1 MIPGSPAE
9 TTLQPVRLERDAGG
23 HPVSTLYGDVYA
35 SRAGALGQ
43 AVHVFLGGCG
53 LPSIWRG
60 RHQFVVLEA
69 GFGLGL
75 NFMVTWQAWR
85 DDAQRPAR
93 LHYVAVELHPVTADD
108 LVAAAPAALG
118 PMAQALARQW
128 PPPLAGLH
136 RLEFEGGR
144 VVLTLALGDARR
156 LLPRLV
162 VGADA
167 IYLDGFAPARN
178 PQMWEPA
185 LLKAIGRCA
194 RPGARLAT
202 YTTARAVRDALASAG
217 FELEVRAG
225 YADKREML
233 AARYAPRWRTR
244 RHEPPTAY
252 AGERT
257 ALVVGAGLAGS
268 ACAHALARRGW
279 RVQVLERGLA
289 PAVEAS
295 ALPWGLLHPQFAID
309 DAPLARLTRA
319 GAAAALATLAR
330 TSALHGVHGEA
341 IACTHGAFQIAPD
354 DATFDRW
361 RQAIAARALP
371 PDFVVALDAAAA
383 HELIGLRPRRGG
395 VWWPRGSVVS
405 PARWCAVLLEGS
417 RLLPGMA
424 VQRLAR
430 RDGRWMAMAADG
442 RIVASAA
449 VAVIAAAMESPT
461 LLGLGHAQL
470 RAVRGRVAQLAPAAL
485 AGLRAP
491 LAGDGT
497 LLPDPAG
504 GRSIGAT
511 YEVALEDGSEGLS
524 AAQARASN
532 LARAAAL
539 LAEPPALTAIG
550 DFEGVRCVSHDR
562 LPFAGAVPDEAAASA
577 AAPLL
582 RGAQLQ
588 DVPRQDGAYACF
600 ALGSRG
606 LTLAPLLGELIA
618 ARIEGEPL
626 PVESDLAAAVDPA
639 RFLLQSLRRGLL
651 RGPPAPISGTRAA
664 SGTLK

>member
-1 MIPGSPAE
+1 MTPVSPAE
-9 TTLQPVRLERDAGG
+9 TTVQPVRLERDAAG

-35 SRAGALGQ
+35 SCAGALGQ
-43 AVHVFLGGCG
+43 AAHVFVGGCG
-53 LPSIWRG
+53 LPAAWRG
-60 RHQFVVLEA
+60 RRQFVVLET

-75 NFMVTWQAWR
+75 NFMATWQAWR
-85 DDAQRPAR
+85 EDARRPAR

-108 LVAAAPAALG
+108 LVAAAPAALA
-118 PMAQALARQW
+118 PLAQALARQW

-136 RLEFEGGR
+136 RLEFEGGH

-194 RPGARLAT
+194 RPGAQLAT
-202 YTTARAVRDALASAG
+202 YTTARTVRDALVSAG

-244 RHEPPTAY
+244 RHEPPAAY

-279 RVQVLERGLA
+279 RVQVLERGPA
-289 PAVEAS
+289 PAAEAS

-319 GAAAALATLAR
+319 GAAAALAALSR
-330 TSALHGVHGEA
+330 TSSMPGVHGGPM
-341 IACTHGAFQIAPD
+341 ACTHGAFQVAPD

-361 RQAIAARALP
+361 QQAIAARALP
-371 PDFVVALDAAAA
+371 PDFVVALDAEAA

-395 VWWPRGSVVS
+395 VWWPQGTVVS
-405 PARWCAVLLEGS
+405 PARWCAALLEGS

-424 VQRLAR
+424 VQQLAR
-430 RDGRWMAMAADG
+430 CDGRWAAVAADG
-442 RIVASAA
+442 RVVASAA
-449 VAVIAAAMESPT
+449 VAVVAAAMASPSV
-461 LLGLGHAQL
+461 LGLRFAQL
-470 RAVRGRVAQLAPAAL
+470 RAVRGRIAQLAPAAL

-497 LLPDPAG
+497 LLADPAG

-511 YEVALEDGSEGLS
+511 YEVALEDGSETLS

-562 LPFAGAVPDEAAASA
+562 LPFAGAVADEAAAA
-577 AAPLL
+577 AAAQSL
-582 RGAQLQ
+582 RGAQLE
-588 DVPRQDGAYACF
+588 DVPRRDGAYACF

-639 RFLLQSLRRGLL
+639 RFLLQSLRRALL
-651 RGPPAPISGTRAA
+651 PSPPAPISATRSA
-664 SGTLK
+664 SGNFQ